1 MATSRV
7 LGVLLVLLIV
17 DILLVWD
24 DLLQTL
30 FNSEPLHSIDSVQDD
45 LLLTDLPDLASIDH
59 VAHQLG
65 YPCVVASSLLSVFDF
80 ASQGSQLS
88 HICFHLHSPVF
99 HHVLLL
105 LNLILC
111 PSSLAS
117 NFEHAGTHSLRDCL

>member
-7 LGVLLVLLIV
+7 LRVLIELLIV

-30 FNSEPLHSIDSVQDD
+30 LHSEPLHSIDSVQDD
-45 LLLTDLPDLASIDH
+45 LLLTNLPDLASIDH

-65 YPCVVASSLLSVFDF
+65 CPRVVASSLLSVFDF
-80 ASQGSQLS
+80 ASQGGQLS

-99 HHVLLL
+99 HHVLLFL
-105 LNLILC
+105 DLVLGL
-111 PSSLAS
+111 SSFAAHLEYAIP
-117 NFEHAGTHSLRDCL
+117 HALGHYL